1 MEIVLK
7 ASIVIGMHL
16 LFVAPPSYGA
26 DLMPAS
32 EARLFSCILVPESTI
47 KTLQE
52 TYKKRQGNKYNEI
65 QALLKLAD
73 QNTDRIPNVPNIWY
87 VPGFYRDA
95 EGHRKAKNG
104 LRDDA
109 NTAYALALC
118 YRITGEEKYAQSATR
133 IINAWTTKIEDWS
146 LKDDSMLSFSYHFPA
161 MIFAADLLRNED
173 VWREGQQKVFE
184 TFLRN
189 KVLPMSTIDRS
200 NNWGNWGLVLS
211 VSCAAYSRDK
221 VLFDKCVE
229 RWKYF
234 IDHQIA
240 GDGHL
245 PHEVKRSGGKSGIW
259 YSHFCLMPQ
268 TIAAEILKNNGA
280 DLFDYV
286 SPKGHAL
293 KQAFERIAVWTE
305 RPETFPY
312 WKGDAKELTGVRY
325 FSYFEILNGRWPN
338 EVAAR
343 LLSMSRPMSA
353 NHSAPFL
360 TLTHEKSLE

>member
-1 MEIVLK
+1 MKIIPK
-7 ASIVIGMHL
+7 APVVVGMHL
-16 LFVAPPSYGA
+16 LFFALPSYGA
-26 DLMPAS
+26 DSIPAS
-32 EARLFSCILVPESTI
+32 EVKPFSCILVPDSTI
-47 KTLQE
+47 KIMQE
-52 TYKKRQGNKYNEI
+52 TYKKRQGAKYNEI

-73 QNTDRIPNVPNIWY
+73 KNTNRIPNVPTIWY
-87 VPGFYRDA
+87 VPAYYSDA

-118 YRITGEEKYAQSATR
+118 YRITGAEEYAQSATR
-133 IINAWTTKIEDWS
+133 IIDAWTTQIEDWS
-146 LKDDSMLSFSYHFPA
+146 LQDDSMLSFSYHFPA

-173 VWREGQQKVFE
+173 VWQEEQQKVFE
-184 TFLRN
+184 IFLR
-189 KVLPMSTIDRS
+189 KKALPMSTMDRS

-221 VLFDKCVE
+221 VLLDKCAK

-240 GDGHL
+240 DDGHL
-245 PHEVKRSGGKSGIW
+245 PHEVKRSGGRSGIW

-268 TIAAEILKNNGA
+268 TIAADILKNNGA

-293 KQAFERIAVWTE
+293 KQAFDRIAAWTE

-312 WKGDAKELTGVRY
+312 WKGDAKELGGVRY

-338 EVAAR
+338 QVATR
-343 LLSMSRPMSA
+343 LLRTSRPMSA

-360 TLTHEKSLE
+360 TLTHGKSLE